1 MHMSQ
6 QSAIY
11 LISWTNNHYFYVGQ
25 AQNFNKRKNAHLTC
39 LRRKCHHNKK
49 LQNVFNKY
57 GVPNFHIIEDCEI
70 EELDQREQF
79 YLDLLFDQPE
89 CLNLTNDASSPNKGR
104 KASEETL
111 KKLRGRKAW
120 NKGKVLT
127 EKEKEII
134 YQTNTQKRKVLQCSK
149 DGTLIKEWSSISL
162 AAREL
167 SISRAA
173 IGKVCKGVKLH
184 KSAGGF
190 IWKYKD
196 H

>member
-1 MHMSQ
+1 MSK

-11 LISWTNNHYFYVGQ
+11 LISWTNNHYFYIGQ
-25 AQNFNKRKNAHLTC
+25 AQNFNQRKNGHFTC

-57 GVPNFHIIEDCEI
+57 GAPNFHILEDCKI
-70 EELDQREQF
+70 EKLDEREQF
-79 YLDLLFDQPE
+79 YLDLLFDLPE
-89 CLNLTNDASSPNKGR
+89 CLNLTNNASSPNKGR

-111 KKLRGRKAW
+111 KKLRGRKSW

-127 EKEKEII
+127 QKEKQQI
-134 YQTNTQKRKVLQCSK
+134 YDCNPQKRKVLQYSK
-149 DGTLIKEWSSISL
+149 DGEFIREWSSISL

-167 SISRAA
+167 SISRTA
-173 IGKVCKGVKLH
+173 INRVCQGQKYH